1 MTAEEAKIVRQDMTI
16 QFFAKMSTERTS
28 TYATDK
34 AAKDRAGNC
43 AEADAYRSGNSAD
56 SGP

>member
-16 QFFAKMSTERTS
+16 QFFAKMSAKRTS

-34 AAKDRAGNC
+34 AAKDRAGN
-43 AEADAYRSGNSAD
+43 SAD

>member
-1 MTAEEAKIVRQDMTI
+1 MTI
-16 QFFAKMSTERTS
+16 QFFAKMSAKRTS

>member
-16 QFFAKMSTERTS
+16 QFFAKMSAKLTS
-28 TYATDK
+28 TYATD
-34 AAKDRAGNC
+34 KDRAGNC

>member
-1 MTAEEAKIVRQDMTI
+1 VGFESGRQVEAMTAEEAKIVRQDMTI
-16 QFFAKMSTERTS
+16 QFFAKMSAKRTS

-34 AAKDRAGNC
+34 AAKDRAGN
-43 AEADAYRSGNSAD
+43 SAD